1 LPKVSIDTT
10 VNLKRPSV
18 KEIWAKIRAAKR
30 ACREGKI
37 SFVDDVVIASD
48 LLELDLLIDEFL
60 DILPSLLDEL
70 RPENYVGS
78 RPPQRSYKP
87 AIKDCE
93 LFAFTWYSKSVGCQ
107 VYFKFCIKESA
118 LFIVSFHKD
127 RAGR

>member
-1 LPKVSIDTT
+1 LPKVSIDTI
-10 VNLKRPSV
+10 VNFRRPSV
-18 KEIWAKIRAAKR
+18 KEIWAKIRAAKQ

-60 DILPSLLDEL
+60 DKLPSLLDEL
-70 RPENYVGS
+70 KPENYVGS

-93 LFAFTWYSKSVGCQ
+93 LFAFGWYSRAVGCR
-107 VYFKFCIKESA
+107 VYFKFCIKGSA
-118 LFIVSFHKD
+118 LYVVSFHKD
-127 RAGR
+127 RARR

>member
-1 LPKVSIDTT
+1 MPKVSIDTT

-30 ACREGKI
+30 ACSEGKI

-60 DILPSLLDEL
+60 DKLPSLLNEL
-70 RPENYVGS
+70 RPENYVGCC
-78 RPPQRSYKP
+78 PPQRSYKP

-93 LFAFTWYSKSVGCQ
+93 LFAFTWYSKSVGCK